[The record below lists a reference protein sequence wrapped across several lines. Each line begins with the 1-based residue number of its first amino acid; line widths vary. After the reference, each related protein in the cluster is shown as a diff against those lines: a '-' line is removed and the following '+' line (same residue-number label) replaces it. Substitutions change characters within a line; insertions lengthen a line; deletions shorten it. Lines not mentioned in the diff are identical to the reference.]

1 MLLCIITCIITGCSG
16 DITSASPTDNS
27 VSMLSSTQPT
37 DSVSESASEQNA
49 STDTTSLTQSS
60 NDISST
66 SSSNSEPSESIEN
79 KETYANCRLIVNGKD
94 ITDGNY
100 VYLYETDREFSS
112 DADIPLSAIL
122 RELGA
127 TVEWQDETKVVITHS
142 AYNGSLT
149 FDTSDEFFGVL
160 IPPGGK
166 VRVTRKV
173 YNNEIVMDNSSAT
186 LYIRAAGAMVRYDY
200 TNMVIEVYETT
211 EPSPIKI
218 QGKIQGTKIQRDGS
232 VS

>member
-1 MLLCIITCIITGCSG
+1 MKKFSFVLLLCVILCITTGCSG
-16 DITSASPTDNS
+16 DISSASPTDN
-27 VSMLSSTQPT
+27 
-37 DSVSESASEQNA
+37 SVSESASEQNA

-60 NDISST
+60 DDISST
-66 SSSNSEPSESIEN
+66 PSSHLESSESIEI
-79 KETYANCRLIVNGKD
+79 KETHANCRLIVNGKD

-149 FDTSDEFFGVL
+149 FDTSDEYFGVL
-160 IPPGGK
+160 PPPGGK

-173 YNNEIVMDNSSAT
+173 YNNEIVMDDASAM
-186 LYIRAAGAMVRYDY
+186 LYIRAAGAMVRSDY

-211 EPSPIKI
+211 EPSPY
-218 QGKIQGTKIQRDGS
+218 KIQGTKIQRDGS